1 MEKPNFYAILPA
13 DIRYD
18 KRLKPMEKILYS
30 EITSLTNKEGYCYAQ
45 NSYFAEL
52 YEVHKN
58 TISTWI
64 THLVEVGY
72 LRLEINYYEGTKNI
86 KERRLYIST
95 PINKNIDTPINENV
109 DTYQSKSLDPINKN
123 IDTPIN
129 ENVDTYQSKS
139 LDPINKN
146 IDTPIN
152 ENVEDNN
159 KYINN
164 KFNNIYIFQDEKVR
178 EKFEYFLEQR
188 RIAQKGLS
196 QIQVDIFAQKLHEH
210 SNGNIKKAID
220 ILDYSI
226 MGNYPQLYPQ
236 RTESGSKS
244 KNKYSNKN
252 DSGFEVTEEGL
263 KKFYGIGG
271 S

>member
-13 DIRYD
+13 DVRYD

-72 LRLEINYYEGTKNI
+72 LRLKINYYEGTKNI

-109 DTYQSKSLDPINKN
+109 DTYQSKSLDPIN
-123 IDTPIN
+123 
-129 ENVDTYQSKS
+129 E
-139 LDPINKN
+139 N

-164 KFNNIYIFQDEKVR
+164 KFNNIYIFRDEKVR

-210 SNGNIKKAID
+210 SNGNIQKAID

>member
-13 DIRYD
+13 DVRYD

-95 PINKNIDTPINENV
+95 PINKKIDTPINENV
-109 DTYQSKSLDPINKN
+109 DTYQSKSLD
-123 IDTPIN
+123 
-129 ENVDTYQSKS
+129 
-139 LDPINKN
+139 
-146 IDTPIN
+146 PIN

-196 QIQVDIFAQKLHEH
+196 QIQIDIFAQKLYEH
-210 SNGNIKKAID
+210 SNGNIQKAID

>member
-13 DIRYD
+13 DVRYD

-58 TISTWI
+58 TISTWV

-95 PINKNIDTPINENV
+95 PINKNTDTPINENV
-109 DTYQSKSLDPINKN
+109 DTYQSKNLDPIN
-123 IDTPIN
+123 
-129 ENVDTYQSKS
+129 E
-139 LDPINKN
+139 N

-152 ENVEDNN
+152 ENVEDNS

-196 QIQVDIFAQKLHEH
+196 QIQIDIFAQKLHEH

>member
-1 MEKPNFYAILPA
+1 MEKLNFYAILPA
-13 DIRYD
+13 DVRYD

-30 EITSLTNKEGYCYAQ
+30 EITSLINKEGYCYAQ

-72 LRLEINYYEGTKNI
+72 LRLEIDYYEGTKNI

-95 PINKNIDTPINENV
+95 
-109 DTYQSKSLDPINKN
+109 
-123 IDTPIN
+123 
-129 ENVDTYQSKS
+129 
-139 LDPINKN
+139 PINKN

-210 SNGNIKKAID
+210 SNGNIQKAID

-236 RTESGSKS
+236 RTESGVKS

-263 KKFYGIGG
+263 KKFYGIGD

>member
-13 DIRYD
+13 DVRYD

-30 EITSLTNKEGYCYAQ
+30 EITSLTNKKGYCYAQ

-86 KERRLYIST
+86 KDRRLYIST

-109 DTYQSKSLDPINKN
+109 DTYQSKSLDPIN
-123 IDTPIN
+123 
-129 ENVDTYQSKS
+129 E
-139 LDPINKN
+139 N

-152 ENVEDNN
+152 ENVEDNS

-178 EKFEYFLEQR
+178 KKFEYFLEQR

-196 QIQVDIFAQKLHEH
+196 QIQIDIFAQKLYEH
-210 SNGNIKKAID
+210 SNGNIQKAID

-236 RTESGSKS
+236 RTENGVKS

>member
-1 MEKPNFYAILPA
+1 MEKLNFYAILPA
-13 DIRYD
+13 DVRYD

-30 EITSLTNKEGYCYAQ
+30 EITSLINKEGYCYAQ

-72 LRLEINYYEGTKNI
+72 LRLEIDYYEGTKNI

-95 PINKNIDTPINENV
+95 
-109 DTYQSKSLDPINKN
+109 
-123 IDTPIN
+123 
-129 ENVDTYQSKS
+129 
-139 LDPINKN
+139 PINKN

-236 RTESGSKS
+236 RTENGSKS
-244 KNKYSNKN
+244 KNKYASKN
-252 DSGFEVTEEGL
+252 DSGFEITEEGL

>member
-13 DIRYD
+13 DVRYD

-64 THLVEVGY
+64 NHLVEVGY
-72 LRLEINYYEGTKNI
+72 LRLEIIYYEGTKNI

-95 PINKNIDTPINENV
+95 PINENVDTPINKNV
-109 DTYQSKSLDPINKN
+109 DTYKSKSLDPIN
-123 IDTPIN
+123 
-129 ENVDTYQSKS
+129 E
-139 LDPINKN
+139 N

-178 EKFEYFLEQR
+178 EKFEHFLEQR
-188 RIAQKGLS
+188 RIAQNGLS
-196 QIQVDIFAQKLHEH
+196 QVQIDIFAQKLHEH
-210 SNGNIKKAID
+210 SNGNIQKAID

>member
-13 DIRYD
+13 DVRYD

-58 TISTWI
+58 TISTWV

-95 PINKNIDTPINENV
+95 
-109 DTYQSKSLDPINKN
+109 PINKN

>member
-13 DIRYD
+13 DVRYD

-72 LRLEINYYEGTKNI
+72 LRLKINYYEGTKNI

-109 DTYQSKSLDPINKN
+109 DTYQSKSLDPIN
-123 IDTPIN
+123 
-129 ENVDTYQSKS
+129 E
-139 LDPINKN
+139 N

-152 ENVEDNN
+152 ENVEDNS

-178 EKFEYFLEQR
+178 KKFEYFLEQR

-196 QIQVDIFAQKLHEH
+196 QIQIDIFAQKLYEH

-236 RTESGSKS
+236 RTENGSKS
-244 KNKYSNKN
+244 KNKYASKN

>member
-13 DIRYD
+13 DVRYD

-58 TISTWI
+58 TISTWV

-95 PINKNIDTPINENV
+95 
-109 DTYQSKSLDPINKN
+109 
-123 IDTPIN
+123 
-129 ENVDTYQSKS
+129 
-139 LDPINKN
+139 PINKN

-210 SNGNIKKAID
+210 SNGNIRKAID

-252 DSGFEVTEEGL
+252 ESGFEVTEEGL

-271 S
+271 N

>member
-13 DIRYD
+13 DVRYD

-58 TISTWI
+58 TISTWV

-109 DTYQSKSLDPINKN
+109 DTYQSKNLDPIN
-123 IDTPIN
+123 
-129 ENVDTYQSKS
+129 E
-139 LDPINKN
+139 N

-152 ENVEDNN
+152 ENVEDNS

-178 EKFEYFLEQR
+178 KKFEYFLEQR

-196 QIQVDIFAQKLHEH
+196 QIQIDIFAQKLYEH

>member
-13 DIRYD
+13 DVRYD

-109 DTYQSKSLDPINKN
+109 DTYQSKSLDPIN
-123 IDTPIN
+123 
-129 ENVDTYQSKS
+129 E
-139 LDPINKN
+139 N

-196 QIQVDIFAQKLHEH
+196 QIQIDIFAQKLYEH
-210 SNGNIKKAID
+210 SNGNIQKAID

-236 RTESGSKS
+236 RTESGVKS

>member
-13 DIRYD
+13 DVRYD

-109 DTYQSKSLDPINKN
+109 DTYQSKSLDPIN
-123 IDTPIN
+123 
-129 ENVDTYQSKS
+129 E
-139 LDPINKN
+139 N

>member
-95 PINKNIDTPINENV
+95 
-109 DTYQSKSLDPINKN
+109 PINKN

>member
-13 DIRYD
+13 DVRYD

-58 TISTWI
+58 TISTWV

-95 PINKNIDTPINENV
+95 
-109 DTYQSKSLDPINKN
+109 
-123 IDTPIN
+123 
-129 ENVDTYQSKS
+129 
-139 LDPINKN
+139 PINKN

>member
-109 DTYQSKSLDPINKN
+109 DTYQSKSLDPIN
-123 IDTPIN
+123 
-129 ENVDTYQSKS
+129 E
-139 LDPINKN
+139 N

-196 QIQVDIFAQKLHEH
+196 QIQIDIFAQKLHEH

>member
-13 DIRYD
+13 DVRYD

-95 PINKNIDTPINENV
+95 PINKNIDTPINEN
-109 DTYQSKSLDPINKN
+109 
-123 IDTPIN
+123 IDS
-129 ENVDTYQSKS
+129 YKSKS

-178 EKFEYFLEQR
+178 EKFESFLEQR

-196 QIQVDIFAQKLHEH
+196 QIQIDIFAQKLYEH
-210 SNGNIKKAID
+210 SNGDIREAID

-226 MGNYPQLYPQ
+226 MGNHPKLYPQ
-236 RTESGSKS
+236 KTERGVKS

-252 DSGFEVTEEGL
+252 DFGFEVTEEGL

-271 S
+271 N

>member
-13 DIRYD
+13 DVRYD

-72 LRLEINYYEGTKNI
+72 LRLQINYYEGTKNI

-109 DTYQSKSLDPINKN
+109 DTYQSKNLDPIN
-123 IDTPIN
+123 
-129 ENVDTYQSKS
+129 E
-139 LDPINKN
+139 N

-178 EKFEYFLEQR
+178 KKFEYFLEQR

-196 QIQVDIFAQKLHEH
+196 QIQIDIFAQKLHEH
-210 SNGNIKKAID
+210 SNGDIKKAID

>member
-13 DIRYD
+13 DVRYD

-58 TISTWI
+58 TISTWV

-95 PINKNIDTPINENV
+95 
-109 DTYQSKSLDPINKN
+109 PINKN

-226 MGNYPQLYPQ
+226 MGNYPHLYPQ

-252 DSGFEVTEEGL
+252 DSGFEITEEGL